1 MNDVLNDFT
10 DSADSTKLQKLNSL
24 LNQQAPDEG
33 FNNSFIKGV
42 GIFKASEAKS
52 KSPNL
57 YEPLICLVTQ
67 GEKVCHVGDATYHY
81 KAGDFFINFLPMPV
95 QTEIVNVSA
104 QNPLL
109 TAALDIDLVRLA
121 DMILQLERVE
131 NYQFPEVRETSTCAL
146 VGKANEQLI
155 DVFTRLIAASCRQ
168 SDAAII
174 GSSIVD
180 EIYYRILTSEHGYAL
195 RLLLNQYG
203 QIQPISKA
211 INFIHANLDK
221 TIQVNELASLSNM
234 SKTTFFNAFKRL
246 MHVPPNQ
253 YIKATK
259 LQKAQALLLK
269 GMQAN
274 EASYHVG
281 YNSFSQFSRE
291 YKRFYG
297 FPPSE
302 TSIAV

>member
-1 MNDVLNDFT
+1 MT
-10 DSADSTKLQKLNSL
+10 DSTTDSYTNQQESKLQTLNHL
-24 LNQQAPDEG
+24 LQQQAIDEG
-33 FNNSFIKGV
+33 YNNSRIKGV
-42 GIFKASEAKS
+42 GIFKASEPKS

-57 YEPLICLVTQ
+57 YDPLICLVTQ
-67 GEKVCHVGDATYHY
+67 GEKVCHVGDATYNY

-95 QTEIVNVSA
+95 QTEIVNVSSK
-104 QNPLL
+104 NPLL
-109 TAALDIDLVRLA
+109 TAALEIDLVRLA

-131 NYQFPEVRETSTCAL
+131 NYEFPEVKESRTCAL
-146 VGKANEQLI
+146 VGTADEQLI
-155 DVFTRLIAASCRQ
+155 DVFTRLIASSCSA

-174 GSSIVD
+174 GNNIVD

-221 TIQVNELASLSNM
+221 TIQVTELASLSNM

-253 YIKATK
+253 YIKAIK

-302 TSIAV
+302 THVAV

>member
-1 MNDVLNDFT
+1 MSRLER
-10 DSADSTKLQKLNSL
+10 
-24 LNQQAPDEG
+24 LNQLLINGSKQEG
-33 FNNSFIKGV
+33 YNCTRISGV
-42 GIFKASEAKS
+42 GVFKSSEQMS

-57 YEPLICLVTQ
+57 YDPLICLVTQ
-67 GEKVCHVGDATYHY
+67 GEKLCHVGDATYHY
-81 KAGDFFINFLPMPV
+81 QGGDFFINFLPMPV
-95 QTEIVNVSA
+95 QTEILNVSPEK
-104 QNPLL
+104 PLL

-121 DMILQLERVE
+121 DLIAQLERVDEGRVNNQELQRLVE
-131 NYQFPEVRETSTCAL
+131 NNTQEKSSCAL
-146 VGKANEQLI
+146 VGKADEQLI
-155 DVFTRLIAASCRQ
+155 DVFTRLVAAASNPT
-168 SDAAII
+168 DAAIL
-174 GSSIVD
+174 GPGIVD

-203 QIQPISKA
+203 QIQPISRA

-221 TIQVNELASLSNM
+221 TIQVTELASLSNM
-234 SKTTFFNAFKRL
+234 SKTAFFNAFKRL

-259 LQKAQALLLK
+259 LQKAQALLIQ

-297 FPPSE
+297 FSPSQ
-302 TSIAV
+302 TNIA